1 MIETKSLKALL
12 ILPDKMPAQ
21 NLREIKMKKGMGK
34 MDRREDEEQRIKSD
48 LSLVIGELW
57 FGWGLRDSNPVFAEL
72 KEASLEFGADEEK
85 TFHFEWCIID
95 CDISHIYV
103 TNKANGHRYHI
114 SVVYPAALYV
124 DVYRIREDGTEE
136 EVFILYH

>member
-1 MIETKSLKALL
+1 MNTSG
-12 ILPDKMPAQ
+12 Q
-21 NLREIKMKKGMGK
+21 NTCSKYASN

-57 FGWGLRDSNPVFAEL
+57 FGWGRRDSDPVFAEL
-72 KEASLEFGADEEK
+72 KEVSLEFGSEEEK
-85 TFHFEWCIID
+85 TFHFEWRIID
-95 CDISHIYV
+95 CDTSHIYV

-124 DVYRIREDGTEE
+124 DVYRIREDGI
-136 EVFILYH
+136 EVDAFADD